1 MPIVND
7 EQSKWKTKLW
17 AYWSTDQPN
26 NNTKFQHSV
35 GEELGVAQ

>member
-17 AYWSTDQPN
+17 SYWSIDQSSKSI
-26 NNTKFQHSV
+26 KFQHSA